1 MAHPTWWEALV
12 ASLYGVLGTII
23 RGLVKLVGFV
33 VIVVIGWFISSLVA
47 RAVTAILRGVHFSE
61 LANAPD
67 RVTGSRDYLAD
78 AGAALARH
86 LPGDVPRDQLRFW
99 FYRHFS
105 LGVYALAPALRL
117 HWMFAYLF
125 MGCGLLYLAG
135 LVNGGGY
142 RSLLPRRSDPREALQ
157 MMRYYFGLVP
167 MRILRRPWGHPRISG
182 KYNALQRG
190 AYLSMPLFGLL
201 AIASG
206 WAMHKPAQLGWLERL
221 FGSYDGARVV
231 HFVTMWVFIAFL
243 VPHVILVIGDGW
255 DTMRSMIVGWSRRSG
270 ESHE

>member
-1 MAHPTWWEALV
+1 MLHPPRMSVTTVDTSLSDRTVVTIVRKHHRLVRLAHWLNLPILFMLV
-12 ASLYGVLGTII
+12 VSGLGIYWASPVFLHPADRL
-23 RGLVKLVGFV
+23 
-33 VIVVIGWFISSLVA
+33 
-47 RAVTAILRGVHFSE
+47 TA
-61 LANAPD
+61 
-67 RVTGSRDYLAD
+67 SRDYLAD
-78 AGAALARH
+78 AGAAMARH

-105 LGVYALAPALRL
+105 VGVYALAPALRL
-117 HWMFAYLF
+117 HWLFAYLF

-142 RSLLPRRSDPREALQ
+142 RSLIPRRSDPREALA

-167 MRILRRPWGHPRISG
+167 MRLVGRPWLHPRVHG

-221 FGSYDGARVV
+221 FGSYDGARIV
-231 HFVTMWVFIAFL
+231 HFIAMWVFIAFL
-243 VPHVILVIGDGW
+243 VPHIVLVLGDGW
-255 DTMRSMIVGWSRRSG
+255 DTMRSMIVGWSKRIG
-270 ESHE
+270 EPHE